1 MKKRFSL
8 LLALVLVFT
17 ASLTACGGGS
27 DSEQVKVAKDFNA
40 CISEMK
46 ADDIEK
52 LCTEEFAPEAS
63 MVVGM
68 MAVMGAA
75 DEEFVYEASDY
86 KVEEEKEDTAVVTF
100 TLKAKM
106 AGEENE
112 GPAKMMLKKVDGK
125 WLVNGME

>member
-17 ASLTACGGGS
+17 ASLTACGG
-27 DSEQVKVAKDFNA
+27 DNEQVKVAKAFNA
-40 CISEMK
+40 KIAEMK
-46 ADDIEK
+46 ADGIEE
-52 LCTEEFAPEAS
+52 LCTEEFAPEAA

-68 MAVMGAA
+68 MAMVGAA

-86 KVEEEKEDTAVVTF
+86 KVEDEKEDTATVTF
-100 TLKAKM
+100 TLKAKL

-125 WLVNGME
+125 WLVDGME